1 MFAGQEKSSFSM
13 YNGIN
18 LLNSMT
24 FSLKAYKRRE
34 ICIHF
39 TNWFFP
45 KVFTGNEKCNFDRTT
60 ETFLLNSRF
69 FWLKM
74 RKNLKQ
80 NCNFFSE
87 FFFHRSVSWTPNNA
101 ILTNLLQWLRRINE
115 ILLAQ
120 SRNWSENCKFF
131 KGNYVFRK
139 VPLHT
144 EKAVLYALSDIISAA
159 VQFFLFKVQEM
170 NKSVHTLAKRFFIW
184 MLAGRKKCRFESL
197 AETIFLSLNIPPL
210 KNWKWWKAL

>member
-45 KVFTGNEKCNFDRTT
+45 KVFTGNEKCNFERTT
-60 ETFLLNSRF
+60 ETFWLKSRF

-74 RKNLKQ
+74 RKKLKQ
-80 NCNFFSE
+80 KCNFFSE

-101 ILTNLLQWLRRINE
+101 ILTNLLQWFRRKTKFYRLKAESDRKIVSFSRETMFCEKILWTRKRQFWRPFRYNFCCSPIFSVQSAKNE
-115 ILLAQ
+115 Q
-120 SRNWSENCKFF
+120 KCTHFS
-131 KGNYVFRK
+131 
-139 VPLHT
+139 
-144 EKAVLYALSDIISAA
+144 
-159 VQFFLFKVQEM
+159 
-170 NKSVHTLAKRFFIW
+170 KRIFHLNVSW
-184 MLAGRKKCRFESL
+184 TKKNAGL
-197 AETIFLSLNIPPL
+197 
-210 KNWKWWKAL
+210 KALPKQFCSA